1 VILVH
6 HLNYVIARAHLRVAR
21 RNLLIKLD
29 RLCSQR
35 IASAENHRFTMT
47 YSCIILRMRVLF
59 IFLDGIGLGV
69 NDPDVNPLARAK
81 MPNLNS
87 LLDGRSLL
95 KESAPFVGE
104 YATLLA
110 IDPSVGVDGLPQ
122 SATGQ
127 AMLLTGVNV
136 SAEIGYHYGP
146 KPNPEVAAH
155 LSNGTLFSRFVEAG
169 KKATLLNAYPPGYF
183 ASIES
188 GKRNYSSIP
197 MAVTN
202 AGIKLFTQE
211 DFSEG
216 RALSADFTGEGWR
229 TFLGFPDTVVMDPHQ
244 AGRKLV
250 SLAMEYDFSL
260 FEYWASDYAGHKQ
273 DMESAVGLMEVFDG
287 VLGGLVESGKWDDML
302 VLVTSDHG
310 NMEDMSTRRHT
321 DAMVPALVIGEKAA
335 RDEFTR
341 SMREITDIAPAIWM
355 SAGYHP
361 GGLDH

>member
-1 VILVH
+1 
-6 HLNYVIARAHLRVAR
+6 
-21 RNLLIKLD
+21 
-29 RLCSQR
+29 
-35 IASAENHRFTMT
+35 
-47 YSCIILRMRVLF
+47 MRVLF
-59 IFLDGIGLGV
+59 IFMDGIGLGE
-69 NDPDVNPLARAK
+69 NNQGINPFANAK
-81 MPNLNS
+81 MPNLNA
-87 LLDGRSLL
+87 LLDGGSLF

-104 YATLLA
+104 RATLLA

-155 LSNGTLFSRFVEAG
+155 LKNGTLFSRFINAG
-169 KKATLLNAYPPGYF
+169 KKTTLLNAYPPGYF
-183 ASIES
+183 ESIES

-202 AGIKLFTQE
+202 AGIELFTQK
-211 DFSEG
+211 DFLDG

-229 TFLGFPDTVVMDPHQ
+229 TFLGFPDSPLMEPHQ

-250 SLAMEYDFSL
+250 SLAMDYDFSL

-273 DMESAVGLMEVFDG
+273 QMDWAVSQMESFDG
-287 VLGGLVESGKWDDML
+287 VLGGVVEEMDDELLVII
-302 VLVTSDHG
+302 TSDHG

-321 DAMVPALVIGEKAA
+321 DAMVPALVIGARAA
-335 RDEFTR
+335 REEFTR
-341 SMREITDIAPAIWM
+341 GMKEITDVAPAIWRVV
-355 SAGYHP
+355 AR
-361 GGLDH
+361 